1 VSDPAPRAPLS
12 LLGCGCAVIVALIV
26 AGIVTLT
33 WIGYRSGERYRAELA
48 DPAAREA
55 RVAALLPH
63 AALPPGT
70 YAVGGL
76 SVPFLMDMA
85 VLADREP
92 GPLRGGGADDPGV
105 RSGFVFV
112 RTRDAWGRRH
122 RLQAL
127 FEAENP
133 DPAAF
138 AQGEVGFVP
147 KEEIG
152 RGELEAG
159 GATVHYYAR
168 RGELAV
174 DQTRFGVELPEGAE
188 PVRRF
193 EGVATMMLIDCPGEG
208 RYLRVGLWFGP
219 EWDRERPTDAPEPGG
234 TAGSPAALQ
243 AFFEPLKLCA

>member
-1 VSDPAPRAPLS
+1 MSEPSPRSPLS
-12 LLGCGCAVIVALIV
+12 LLGCGCAVGVALLVAVIV
-26 AGIVTLT
+26 SLT
-33 WIGYRSGERYRAELA
+33 WIGYRSGERFRQELA

-63 AALPPGT
+63 AALPPG
-70 YAVGGL
+70 YHAIGGL
-76 SVPFLMDMA
+76 SVPFLMDLA
-85 VLADREP
+85 ALADREP
-92 GPLRGGGADDPGV
+92 GPLLGGGADDPGV

-112 RTRDAWGRRH
+112 RTRDAWGRRR

-138 AQGEVGFVP
+138 AQGEVGFIAR
-147 KEEIG
+147 EEIG

-188 PVRRF
+188 PVVRYD
-193 EGVATMMLIDCPGEG
+193 GVATMMLIDCPGEDK
-208 RYLRVGLWFGP
+208 YLRVGLWFGP
-219 EWDRERPTDAPEPGG
+219 DAGVDSPG
-234 TAGSPAALQ
+234 TPATLQ
-243 AFFEPLKLCA
+243 ALLLGLDLCA